1 MNKNASLL
9 ILRGGINKIGNM
21 MYDYANTIWLAS
33 LGSLGQ
39 SVLGI
44 YKTTELMVSI
54 LFNPIGGVISDRYSR
69 KRVLVITDLICAFL
83 CLLVSFITEKTF
95 LITGIICAN
104 IILSITFSFS
114 RPANKSFITEV
125 VPENDILKYNSHL
138 ELVLQIITV
147 TSPIISFFIMKF
159 ADIRMALMIN
169 SLTFFIAALIVYFIP
184 QKDFSYSKSSG
195 QITIKEIYHNL
206 IEGFIYIK
214 KQREIFFF
222 LIVASLVNF
231 FFSAYNYLLP
241 FSDVL
246 FNQKGAYASILTYG
260 AIGSI
265 IGALISAKIKNSNKN
280 LFRILFLTALGVL
293 ILPLFTFLNLP
304 NSYSF
309 VGNLVCELFMTV
321 FNIHFFSQIQRKVD
335 KEYMGRVFSTIFTL
349 SIVLAPISTLLM
361 TILPTINFM
370 SFIIIGICVLTL
382 SFICYCFQA
391 VLLKD

>member
-206 IEGFIYIK
+206 IEGFIYT
-214 KQREIFFF
+214 Q
-222 LIVASLVNF
+222 
-231 FFSAYNYLLP
+231 
-241 FSDVL
+241 
-246 FNQKGAYASILTYG
+246 
-260 AIGSI
+260 
-265 IGALISAKIKNSNKN
+265 
-280 LFRILFLTALGVL
+280 
-293 ILPLFTFLNLP
+293 
-304 NSYSF
+304 F
-309 VGNLVCELFMTV
+309 V
-321 FNIHFFSQIQRKVD
+321 K
-335 KEYMGRVFSTIFTL
+335 L
-349 SIVLAPISTLLM
+349 S
-361 TILPTINFM
+361 
-370 SFIIIGICVLTL
+370 
-382 SFICYCFQA
+382 
-391 VLLKD
+391 